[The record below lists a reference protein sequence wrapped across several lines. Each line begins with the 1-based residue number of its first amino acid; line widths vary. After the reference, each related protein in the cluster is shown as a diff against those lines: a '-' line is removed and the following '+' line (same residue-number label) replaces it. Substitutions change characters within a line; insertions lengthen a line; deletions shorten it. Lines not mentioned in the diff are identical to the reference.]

1 MQIKK
6 KQRPQNAK
14 AMSKTALIA
23 EVRKLRR
30 DAREGE
36 KRRQAL
42 RDRVRELENEIAR
55 RDNASAMFR
64 DIEPRALYIA
74 VRVYSL
80 WEADGFKPID
90 YGTHSLAS
98 DAIDKELGNRYNE
111 FWGVIAFNMV
121 ADYLETIRKARE
133 DD

>member
-6 KQRPQNAK
+6 KQRPQNAE

-30 DAREGE
+30 EAKEAE
-36 KRRQAL
+36 KRRQTL
-42 RDRVRELENEIAR
+42 KDRVRELENEIAR

-80 WEADGFKPID
+80 WEADGFKPIE
-90 YGTHSLAS
+90 YAIHSLAS
-98 DAIDKELGNRYNE
+98 DAISKELGNRYNE
-111 FWGVIAFNMV
+111 YWSVVAFNMV
-121 ADYLETIRKARE
+121 SDYLETIRKARE